1 MNIKSLAQKLESL
14 PMGAVLEAADKKKVY
29 IVGGPIR
36 DFYLKREYNDID
48 LAVEGDA
55 AEVARKFAS
64 RVKGRLVPLDA
75 ELDESRVVVGN
86 YTYDFTGFPK
96 GCLLPDLERRDFT
109 INSVAVD
116 LRELLEGEAE
126 VLDPFGGL
134 SDLGKKVLRATS
146 SNSFREDPLRVLRAF
161 RFSAQLGFEIEK
173 RTLIAAV
180 RERVLLRGVAAER
193 ISYEIMLT
201 FSQEN
206 SSASVSLMADTSV
219 LCTVFPQ
226 LGPTKGVAQNKF
238 HPLDV
243 FDHSLRT
250 FREMENIINHLS
262 STPFGPFSDV
272 VSEYLLSVPS
282 KSALLKM
289 AALLHDIAKPETLQP
304 GEDQRLHFYGHDR
317 TGAERVEQFASK
329 DLRMSKK
336 NAKTLFVLIKNHM
349 WPHLLAGQDE
359 ITERAIRKF
368 FRQLGDEAIG
378 VLALAWADSL
388 ASVGP
393 EKSSQPLSVTI
404 DGILHF
410 YTERRDEVVLPP
422 LITGKDLIGILGLTP
437 GPIFGKILREVENE
451 REKGK
456 VQTKTDAIETARRI
470 ASEYE
475 KS

>member
-14 PMGAVLEAADKKKVY
+14 PMGAVLEAAEKKRVY
-29 IVGGPIR
+29 LVGGPIR
-36 DFYLKREYNDID
+36 DFFLKREYNDID

-55 AEVARKFAS
+55 VGVARKFAS
-64 RVKGRLVPLDA
+64 KVKGRFIPLDA
-75 ELDESRVVVGN
+75 ELDESRVVAGD

-116 LRELLEGEAE
+116 LRELLEGEG
-126 VLDPFGGL
+126 VVIDPFGGL

-146 SNSFREDPLRVLRAF
+146 KNSFREDPLRVLRAF
-161 RFSAQLGFEIEK
+161 RFAAELGFEIEK
-173 RTLIAAV
+173 TTLKAAT
-180 RERVLLRGVAAER
+180 RERVLLKGVAAER
-193 ISYEIMLT
+193 ISYEVMLI
-201 FSQEN
+201 FSQVN
-206 SSASVSLMADTSV
+206 SYGSLSLMAEASV

-226 LGPTKGVAQNKF
+226 LEPTKGVAQNKL

-250 FREMENIINHLS
+250 YQEMENVVNHLS
-262 STPFGPFSDV
+262 STPFAPFTGIV
-272 VSEYLLSVPS
+272 NEYLYSLPN

-289 AALLHDIAKPETLQP
+289 AGLLHDIAKPETLQP

-317 TGAERVEQFASK
+317 TGAEKIEEFALK
-329 DLRMSKK
+329 GLRMSKK
-336 NAKTLFVLIKNHM
+336 EAKTLFVLIKNHM

-359 ITERAIRKF
+359 VTERAIRKF

-378 VLALAWADSL
+378 VLVLAWADSL

-393 EKSSQPLSVTI
+393 EKSSQPLSTTI

-410 YTERRDEVVLPP
+410 YTERKEEVVPPP

-437 GPIFGKILREVENE
+437 GPIFGKILKEVENE
-451 REKGK
+451 RDEGK

-470 ASEYE
+470 AAEYG

>member
-1 MNIKSLAQKLESL
+1 MNIKSLAQKLNLL
-14 PMGAVLEAADKKKVY
+14 PMEAVLEAADKKRVY
-29 IVGGPIR
+29 VVGGPIR
-36 DFYLKREYNDID
+36 DSFLKREYNDVD

-55 AEVARKFAS
+55 GGVARKFAS
-64 RVKGRLVPLDA
+64 RVRGRFITLDA
-75 ELDESRVVVGN
+75 ELDESRVVVEG

-116 LRELLEGEAE
+116 LRELLEGEGE
-126 VLDPFGGL
+126 VIDPFGGL

-146 SNSFREDPLRVLRAF
+146 RNSFSEDPLRVLRAF
-161 RFSAQLGFEIEK
+161 RFAAQLGFEIEK
-173 RTLIAAV
+173 RTLIAAA
-180 RERVLLRGVAAER
+180 RERVLLKGVAAER
-193 ISYEIMLT
+193 ISHEILLI

-206 SSASVSLMADTSV
+206 SSTSLSLMAEASV

-226 LGPTKGVAQNKF
+226 LEPTKGVAQNKL

-250 FREMENIINHLS
+250 YQEMENVINHLS
-262 STPFGPFSDV
+262 STPFAPFSDI
-272 VSEYLLSVPS
+272 VSEYLCSIPN
-282 KSALLKM
+282 KNALLKM

-317 TGAERVEQFASK
+317 TGAEKVEQFASK

-359 ITERAIRKF
+359 VTERAIRKF
-368 FRQLGDEAIG
+368 LRQLGDEAIG
-378 VLALAWADSL
+378 VLVLAWADSL

-393 EKSSQPLSVTI
+393 EKSSEPLSVTI
-404 DGILHF
+404 DGILDF
-410 YTERRDEVVLPP
+410 YTERKDEVVLPP

-437 GPIFGKILREVENE
+437 GPIFSKILGGVENE
-451 REKGK
+451 REEGK
-456 VQTKTDAIETARRI
+456 VRTKTDAIETARRI
-470 ASEYE
+470 AAEYE